1 MNIHSSLVLYSPKLE
16 TSIKEWMN
24 IQYVI
29 YLCNEI
35 KTSILNECT
44 VHIYNMDGFLTHY
57 ADQKL
62 YKK

>member
-1 MNIHSSLVLYSPKLE
+1 MNIHSSLVLCSPKLE

-24 IQYVI
+24 IQYII
-29 YLCNEI
+29 YLCNET

-44 VHIYNMDGFLTHY
+44 EHMYNMDAFQTHY

-62 YKK
+62 FKK